1 MRSVYRNSANLMD
14 SRDAP
19 ARAPAPPLV
28 TVTEI
33 LDPALASEGIEVID
47 LNAVQLQTTPMRA
60 RRVVVDLD
68 GVVVVSHSTDLRVRT
83 SARLRSDVLG
93 LMTYGPR
100 ARGKVNG
107 LEVRAG
113 LILAAGP
120 QAEVDV
126 VTDRDWETLSFLLPL
141 EEART
146 HLAVRGRAAELPATG
161 GVEML
166 QLDPERARRLYEWG
180 ARLLDTARQ
189 RPELL
194 APGSAGRSAARVE
207 LIEQV
212 LAALGAAGPLET
224 TSGDRTRQ
232 AYGRIVRAAEE
243 YALSRPDEAIYVS
256 DLCRV
261 SGARERTLEH
271 AFKTQLGITP
281 VSYLIRLRLHRVR
294 EDLLAAPP
302 RSCTVTTIALRWG
315 FWHLGGFSRAYKDC
329 FAERPSETLR
339 RAQRT
344 RAAATRPQVPEQRR
358 R

>member
-1 MRSVYRNSANLMD
+1 MRSVYRNSAIIMD
-14 SRDAP
+14 SLDSP
-19 ARAPAPPLV
+19 ARAPSLPLV

-33 LDPALASEGIEVID
+33 LDPTLVSEGFEVID
-47 LNAVQLQTTPMRA
+47 IDAVQLHSAPMLA

-68 GVVVVSHSTDLRVRT
+68 GVMVAMHSTDLRVRT
-83 SARLRSDVLG
+83 RSRLRSDVLA
-93 LMTYGPR
+93 LVAFRPK

-113 LILAAGP
+113 FILAAGP
-120 QAEVDV
+120 EAEVDF

-141 EEART
+141 EESRA
-146 HLAVRGRAAELPATG
+146 HLAVRGRAAELPAAGAAET
-161 GVEML
+161 L
-166 QLDPERARRLYEWG
+166 QLEPERARRLYEWG
-180 ARLLDTARQ
+180 VHLLDTARH

-194 APGSAGRSAARVE
+194 APGSVGRSAARVE

-212 LAALGAAGPLET
+212 LAAMGAAGPLEA

-243 YALSRPDEAIYVS
+243 YTLSRPDEAIYLT
-256 DLCRV
+256 DLCRATRA
-261 SGARERTLEH
+261 SERTLEH
-271 AFKTQLGITP
+271 AFKTLLGITP
-281 VSYLIRLRLHRVR
+281 VSYLIRLRLHRAR
-294 EDLLAAPP
+294 EELLATPP
-302 RSCTVTTIALRWG
+302 RSTTVTAVALRWG

-329 FAERPSETLR
+329 FAERPSETRR

-344 RAAATRPQVPEQRR
+344 RAAAKRPQIPEQRR